1 MIGEINR
8 HGVAN
13 HLISIVYIR
22 IDKFEVIGEA
32 LDTCHFPY
40 SHSSI
45 EVFNSMN
52 KLLFIRADFSTSLEP
67 ADEVGIVFR
76 LLEQ

>member
-22 IDKFEVIGEA
+22 IDKFEVIWEA
-32 LDTCHFPY
+32 LDTCNFPH

-45 EVFNSMN
+45 EVFHSMN
-52 KLLFIRADFSTSLEP
+52 KLFFVRADFQHLRSLRMKL
-67 ADEVGIVFR
+67 A
-76 LLEQ
+76 LSSAA